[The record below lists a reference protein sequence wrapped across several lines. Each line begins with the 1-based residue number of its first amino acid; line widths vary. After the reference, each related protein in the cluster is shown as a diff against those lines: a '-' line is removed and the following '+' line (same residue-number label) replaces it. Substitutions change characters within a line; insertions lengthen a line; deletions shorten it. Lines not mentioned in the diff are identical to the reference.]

1 MGAVYAEVEL
11 INAADEV
18 RVRDGTRE
26 ASEIRRV
33 IVTVLADSGATV
45 MVIPEYLRQQLG
57 LLNFGSKLVAMADGS
72 IRECEIV
79 GPIEVRYSGRN
90 MVGTAVVMPEVD
102 QILLGQVQ
110 MEEMDLIIDPLAR
123 KLIANPS
130 SPDRATL
137 MAVGLRVHGTPP
149 FAP

>member
-11 INAADEV
+11 INAGDAI
-18 RVRDGTRE
+18 RVQDGTRDE
-26 ASEIRRV
+26 AAVRRV
-33 IVTVLADSGATV
+33 VVTVLADSGATV
-45 MVIPEYLRQQLG
+45 MVIPESLRQQLG
-57 LLNFGSKLVAMADGS
+57 LIAFGTKFVAMADGA

-79 GPIEVRYSGRN
+79 GPIEVRYAGRN

-110 MEEMDLIIDPLAR
+110 MEEMDLVIDPLAR
-123 KLIANPS
+123 KLIANPT

-137 MAVGLRVHGTPP
+137 MAVGLRVRDSLPP
-149 FAP
+149 VP